1 MDEADPA
8 GARPTGSSHLRDL
21 PRSACEELLGQ
32 HIVGRVAFCGAAGP
46 VILPVNYRLHN
57 EQVVFRTSPYGT
69 LSELRRRT
77 PVAFE
82 IDGIDESA
90 ATGWDVL
97 GCGFAEAVTGD
108 HTLSQLWR
116 TGPIPW
122 AAGTRSLFI
131 AITLTSL
138 SGRTVRGAFAD

>member
-1 MDEADPA
+1 MNDEDLA
-8 GARPTGSSHLRDL
+8 GTSPPGPSHLRDL
-21 PRSACEELLGQ
+21 SRSACEELLRQ

-46 VILPVNYRLHN
+46 VILPVNYRLYN

-77 PVAFE
+77 RTAFE
-82 IDGIDESA
+82 IDDIDESA
-90 ATGWDVL
+90 GAGWDVL

-108 HTLSQLWR
+108 HPLNQLWR

-138 SGRTVRGAFAD
+138 SGRTVRTPFAD